1 MEGNKQT
8 LHSLKELV
16 GKTWEIEEVVRNYG
30 PETQPVLQERMMQY
44 ISSVAEL
51 RNHTACLEDVR
62 VPMDMLQY
70 LDEGGNVNQ
79 YTAEVF
85 KACDRD
91 NQASKGKVEAVQC
104 LWDSV
109 VAKME
114 TDMPETAA
122 AYKQLL
128 ESRGQAVR
136 PSVLSGGAQSP
147 GSVPLGS

>member
-1 MEGNKQT
+1 MEGNKLT
-8 LHSLKELV
+8 LHSLKDLV

-30 PETQPVLQERMMQY
+30 PETQPALQERMMQY
-44 ISSVAEL
+44 INSVAEL
-51 RNHTACLEDVR
+51 RNHTAFLEDVR

-109 VAKME
+109 VARME
-114 TDMPETAA
+114 ADMPETAS
-122 AYKQLL
+122 AYRHLL
-128 ESRGQAVR
+128 ESRGQAVH
-136 PSVLSGGAQSP
+136 PSVLSGGAQNPASLLLK
-147 GSVPLGS
+147 S